1 MISIR
6 YGKYLMLMIVTICT
20 LLFMSVPAF
29 AVDGESGGGEGTQ
42 TGYTEDVWGKAEEI
56 LDNVYS
62 KLVSLSTVAAAVAGS
77 VAAFFFFFSSNQ
89 HSVDMAKMWGKRVLI
104 GWCILNG
111 LGLLFK
117 TLAPFFSGTATLP
130 G

>member
-6 YGKYLMLMIVTICT
+6 YGKYLMVMFVTICT
-20 LLFMSVPAF
+20 ILFMSLPAF
-29 AVDGESGGGEGTQ
+29 AVDGDTGGNNSGTSSEN
-42 TGYTEDVWGKAEEI
+42 VWGKADEI
-56 LDNVYS
+56 LNEVYTQ
-62 KLVSLSTVAAAVAGS
+62 LVRLSTVAAAVAGS